1 MRQIRC
7 LLIAGIFLSG
17 ACKAQDLGKNFV
29 AITTVAGIPIG
40 VFASKDPNSIKSGL
54 AKNGLV
60 INLEY
65 IHYFKNKLGFCVG
78 LRRSVF
84 PLDVDRITN
93 SHPNMTAISEP
104 WRVLLAY
111 GGFNRRKRL
120 RDKIILSY
128 EAAIA
133 LATSKYPEAIIT
145 TYNGS
150 TVVTNNLTSN
160 TGKAPAFIVG
170 AGFKYILSP
179 KIYLAMKLD
188 YLSTSPK
195 FVVTQTVYSGQ
206 LSKSYSS
213 HYTQNIQ
220 AITAGLSVCY
230 KIGK

>member
-1 MRQIRC
+1 MRHLRF
-7 LLIAGIFLSG
+7 LLIAGIFLSV
-17 ACKAQDLGKNFV
+17 ACKAQDLGKNFIAV
-29 AITTVAGIPIG
+29 TTGAGIPIG

-65 IHYFKNKLGFCVG
+65 IHYFKNKMGFCIG

-84 PLDVDRITN
+84 PLDVDRLTN
-93 SHPNMTAISEP
+93 SHPNITAFSEP

-111 GGFNRRKRL
+111 AGLNRRKRL
-120 RDKIILSY
+120 RDKIVLSY

-145 TYNGS
+145 TNTGS
-150 TVVTNNLTSN
+150 GVVTNNITSN
-160 TGKAPAFIVG
+160 TGKAPALIVG
-170 AGFKYILSP
+170 VGFKYILSP
-179 KIYLAMKLD
+179 KIYLAMKFD
-188 YLSTSPK
+188 YLTTSPK

-206 LSKSYSS
+206 SSRSFNS